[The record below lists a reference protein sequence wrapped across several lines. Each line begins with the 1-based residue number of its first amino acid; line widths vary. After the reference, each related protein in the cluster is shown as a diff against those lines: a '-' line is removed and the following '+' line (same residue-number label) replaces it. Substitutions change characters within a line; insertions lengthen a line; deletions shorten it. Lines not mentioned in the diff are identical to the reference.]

1 MCCDDVLQAAAFKT
15 NFQLYKLEFMVQLR
29 TTIVTR
35 GHSPGHEL
43 TITQTRGLVLE
54 LVLV

>member
-15 NFQLYKLEFMVQLR
+15 HFQLYKLEFMVQLR